1 MLLSDKLEPTINIAI
16 AAFDKKTGKLID
28 QRLGHNVFTN
38 TGRNWL
44 SRVVGSDDYS
54 MDPPNPHNTD
64 KIMFM
69 GFGCGGALQG
79 DNNFATGQTEL
90 VTVTSIQDP
99 IPISNDFNQRLY
111 LKQVDDQ
118 SNNSIY
124 FPGDFRT
131 RFIIDIA
138 EDELS
143 FPGNITR
150 VSNVTVGTSVP
161 ISEAGLYLSSAN
173 PRFTHEANPP
183 LLGESDPAAPNYL
196 VAYNIFDPIHITPNV
211 VLRVEWELRF

>member
-1 MLLSDKLEPTINIAI
+1 MLLSDKLEPTINVAI
-16 AAFDKKTGKLID
+16 AAYENGKLVE
-28 QRLGHNVFTN
+28 QRFGHNVFTN

-54 MDPPNPHNTD
+54 FDPPSPHNTD
-64 KIMFM
+64 KIMYI
-69 GFGCGGALQG
+69 GFGCGGALQN
-79 DNNFATGQTEL
+79 DNNFASGQTEL

-99 IPISNDFNQRLY
+99 VPISIDFGQALY
-111 LKQVDDQ
+111 LKRVDDQ
-118 SNNSIY
+118 KNNSVY

-143 FPGNITR
+143 FPGNATR
-150 VSNVTVGTSVP
+150 VSNVNVDTSVP
-161 ISEAGLYLSSAN
+161 ISEAGLYLSSAH
-173 PRFTHEANPP
+173 PRFTHNANPP
-183 LLGESDPAAPNYL
+183 LPEEADPAAPNYL

-211 VLRVEWELRF
+211 ILRVEWELRF